1 MDILKY
7 VSELDWYQNEGK
19 RSAYSNIFRMIITS
33 SFLDVLTNQ
42 GVSISM
48 LDKTTF
54 DHNIQRLLTDPY
66 LLENSDN

>member
-1 MDILKY
+1 
-7 VSELDWYQNEGK
+7 
-19 RSAYSNIFRMIITS
+19 MIITS

-66 LLENSDN
+66 LLENSDNWKEF